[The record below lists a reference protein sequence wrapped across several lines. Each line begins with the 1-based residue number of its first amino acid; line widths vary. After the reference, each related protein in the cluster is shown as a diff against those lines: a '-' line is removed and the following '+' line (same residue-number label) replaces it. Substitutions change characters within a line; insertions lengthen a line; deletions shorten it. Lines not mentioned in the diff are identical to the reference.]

1 MIQVVQAAEPSHI
14 DQIRALF
21 VEYANALEVDLCFQS
36 FEKELAELPGGYA
49 PPCGCLLLALDGDR
63 PAGCVAL
70 RDLGSGIAEM
80 KRLYVCPEY
89 RGQRLGRALAERIIG
104 EARRLGYQ
112 KMRLDTLPSM
122 QAAIAMYRSLGFQ
135 PIPAYWS
142 YPIEGL
148 LFMELP
154 LIGGA

>member
-1 MIQVVQAAEPSHI
+1 MIQILRATEPS
-14 DQIRALF
+14 QINHTRVLF
-21 VEYANALEVDLCFQS
+21 VEYARTLEVDLCFQS

-80 KRLYVCPEY
+80 KRLYVRPEY
-89 RGQRLGRALAERIIG
+89 RGQHLGRALVERIIG
-104 EARRLGYQ
+104 EARRVGYE

-122 QAAIAMYRSLGFQ
+122 KAAINMYRSLGFQ

-154 LIGGA
+154 LDQGA